1 MNNKGFTLIELMIV
15 VVIIGIL
22 AAIAIPNFIS
32 MQDRAK
38 EAGAKANMHTLQLA
52 TEDFSTQA
60 QGMYP
65 ITPLISVQTVLID
78 LGVINSNNLSVISE
92 ASPGTGATVNNPA
105 TVPPVAMLP
114 GNGTY
119 KNGFLLTANSL
130 NHVAAGAPPVS
141 PGAAVV
147 IAPLAGQDGW
157 GTVFY
162 GGDNTNGGGA
172 NSVTGYMI
180 WGVGKKDIFSDVLRS
195 GQ

>member
-22 AAIAIPNFIS
+22 AAIAIPNFMS

-38 EAGAKANMHTLQLA
+38 EAGCKANMHTLQLA

-65 ITPLISVQTVLID
+65 AAINTTVQAVLLG
-78 LGVINSNNLSVISE
+78 LGVASNNLGVLSDAAV
-92 ASPGTGATVNNPA
+92 AATGLTVNVG
-105 TVPPVAMLP
+105 TQTAMLP

-119 KNGFLLTANSL
+119 KNSFLLTANSL
-130 NHVAAGAPPVS
+130 ATAPGSPSAIGVHPGPAGHGLAPTTGTS
-141 PGAAVV
+141 
-147 IAPLAGQDGW
+147 GW
-157 GTVFY
+157 GTVWF
-162 GGDNTNGGGA
+162 GA
-172 NSVTGYMI
+172 DGFAGVSANAVTGYMI
-180 WGVGKKDIFSDVLRS
+180 WGDGKKDLFPEVMRS

>member
-38 EAGAKANMHTLQLA
+38 EAGGKSNMHTLQLA

-65 ITPLISVQTVLID
+65 ATMMTTVLLVLGD
-78 LGVINSNNLSVISE
+78 LGVVSTNASVV
-92 ASPGTGATVNNPA
+92 ADLCPGTAATVNNGGG
-105 TVPPVAMLP
+105 TAMLP

-130 NHVAAGAPPVS
+130 DEVAVGAPPAA
-141 PGAAVV
+141 PGHAGAAPAANVS
-147 IAPLAGQDGW
+147 GW
-157 GTVFY
+157 GTVYY
-162 GGDNTNGGGA
+162 GPDGTNGAGA
-172 NSVTGYMI
+172 NSVAGYMI
-180 WGVGKKDIFSDVLRS
+180 WGDGKKDLFPDILRS